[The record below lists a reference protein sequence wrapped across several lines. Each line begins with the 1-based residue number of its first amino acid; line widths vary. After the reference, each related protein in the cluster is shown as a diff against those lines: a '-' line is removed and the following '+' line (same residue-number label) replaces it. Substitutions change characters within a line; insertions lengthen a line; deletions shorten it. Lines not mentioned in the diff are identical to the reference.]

1 MLRTKVGAVLAWTR
15 SVSRR
20 LVSRESLEV
29 RRAADAGAFNVES
42 EIGSDSLSGAWVR
55 ETSRFAVS
63 ICASFGG

>member
-1 MLRTKVGAVLAWTR
+1 M
-15 SVSRR
+15 SRR